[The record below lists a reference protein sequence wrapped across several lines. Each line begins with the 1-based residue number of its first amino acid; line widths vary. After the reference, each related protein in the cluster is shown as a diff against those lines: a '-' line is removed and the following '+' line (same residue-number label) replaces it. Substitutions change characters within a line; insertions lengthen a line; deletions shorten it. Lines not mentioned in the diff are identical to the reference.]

1 MFKGLPTALESQQP
15 PAQQQAKNQA
25 LQPDQG
31 SHLIFSP
38 AKLGLKPKEGLLGCE
53 EKSFDR
59 SDDPLLDLQIKAGMA
74 QHVVRATLLPAHISH
89 YVAS

>member
-31 SHLIFSP
+31 SHLVLRQPELPLDPEEDLLICEQESTHRLPNNKAITSP
-38 AKLGLKPKEGLLGCE
+38 VHQL
-53 EKSFDR
+53 S
-59 SDDPLLDLQIKAGMA
+59 
-74 QHVVRATLLPAHISH
+74 
-89 YVAS
+89 

>member
-1 MFKGLPTALESQQP
+1 EALH
-15 PAQQQAKNQA
+15 
-25 LQPDQG
+25 PDQG

-38 AKLGLKPKEGLLGCE
+38 AKLGLKPKEGLLVSE

-59 SDDPLLDLQIKAGMA
+59 SDDPLLDLQIKAGVA
-74 QHVVRATLLPAHISH
+74 QHVLRETLVPAHISH